1 MYLTHIFFRYLKI
14 DHFVNSIIGFNFDEE
29 EKNEDSNPKKLDNG
43 RLKGSSSWRSLSTNK
58 TSPSH
63 GKSSEEKNKKPRNNK
78 KSGDFTRATT
88 KRTILLCWLFMASN
102 KIVCKQNFHNN
113 ALINYF

>member
-43 RLKGSSSWRSLSTNK
+43 RLKGSSSWRTLSTNK

-78 KSGDFTRATT
+78 KSGDFTRETT
-88 KRTILLCWLFMASN
+88 KKTNITVLASHGKQQNSVNKTSTIVL
-102 KIVCKQNFHNN
+102 
-113 ALINYF
+113 